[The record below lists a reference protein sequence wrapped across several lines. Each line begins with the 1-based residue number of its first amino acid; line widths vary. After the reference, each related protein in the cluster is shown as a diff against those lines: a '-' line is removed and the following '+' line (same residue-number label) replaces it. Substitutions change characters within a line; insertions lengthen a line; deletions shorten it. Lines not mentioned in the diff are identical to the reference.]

1 MRQIVS
7 PLDGLAS
14 PFGATRDT
22 GLRFLF
28 AGGEEGA
35 WYDPSDISTLWTDTG
50 GTTAAG
56 DGDEAARIDDK
67 SGNGNNATQA
77 TAGLRM
83 TLLRGG
89 QYEYLSGN
97 GSDDTYSV
105 TLPDLGTD
113 ATVAYCD
120 ETGVT
125 ILGAQTISGAYSL
138 PLVNQLYG
146 FVVLDRAMTAAEQS
160 RVTTNLNRKKP
171 GLLELEDG
179 SLLLLEG
186 DAAGD
191 HETYLMVA

>member
-1 MRQIVS
+1 M
-7 PLDGLAS
+7 
-14 PFGATRDT
+14 RDT

-28 AGGEEGA
+28 ANGEEGA
-35 WYDPSDISTLWTDTG
+35 WSYLSTLWTDTG

-56 DGDEAARIDDK
+56 DGDDVARIDDL
-67 SGNGNNATQA
+67 SGNDNHFTQA

-83 TLLRGG
+83 TYLEAGR
-89 QYEYLSGN
+89 YKYLSGN
-97 GSDDTYSV
+97 GVDQTYG
-105 TLPDLGTD
+105 TTFPDLGTD

-125 ILGAQTISGAYSL
+125 FLESQTISGAYSL

-146 FVVLDRAMTAAEQS
+146 FAVLERAMTAAEQS
-160 RVTTNLNRKKP
+160 RVTANLNSKKP
-171 GLLELEDG
+171 SLLELEDG

>member
-1 MRQIVS
+1 MRNIVS
-7 PLDGLAS
+7 PLDGFAS
-14 PFGATRDT
+14 PFGRADT

-28 AGGEEGA
+28 ANGEAGA
-35 WYDPSDISTLWTDTG
+35 WYDLLTLWADTG
-50 GTTAAG
+50 GTTAAT
-56 DGDEAARIDDK
+56 DGDDVARIDDL

-83 TLLRGG
+83 TYLEAGG
-89 QYEYLSGN
+89 YRYLSGN
-97 GSDDTYSV
+97 GTDKTYSV

-125 ILGAQTISGAYSL
+125 FLENQTISGAYSL

-146 FVVLDRAMTAAEQS
+146 IVILDRAMTAAEQA
-160 RVTTNLNRKKP
+160 RVTAYFNRKKP
-171 GLLELEDG
+171 SLLELEDG

-186 DAAGD
+186 DAAGT